1 MAHPGEIE
9 ARGDAIRRHRLGEL
23 FSLRAARREA
33 GPVLAGTVLPFILI
47 LYLALRGGGY
57 DAVVRS
63 EVGVAIWWIVVL
75 GAIVGVLPSTNVP
88 RRLWIALAGLCAFAA
103 WTAIGL
109 IWSESQERT
118 VAELARVATYAGVFA
133 LALNAYGR
141 DAVRRTVYS
150 VGAALAVIG
159 ALALLSR
166 LHPPWFPANETGK
179 AFEIAVARLNYPVDY
194 WNALAALMA
203 IGTPLLLAIAVNSRR
218 IATQALATASVPVM
232 ALVAFYTL
240 SRGGAIEIGVALV
253 AFVVLSPKR
262 LQILPSVA
270 LAGLGGAMLIVAA
283 TQRTALKDGLSTQ
296 AALDQG
302 NEMIAIVLVVCT
314 GVALLRAAFGLA
326 ERHRL
331 LPQPRLSRRATGRGL
346 AVLLVVAIAAAA
358 AIDLPGRL
366 SESWEGFK
374 ESSPAAGDTAGRFES
389 ASGNGRYQYWSATV
403 DAAVENPLTGIGPG
417 TWEFYWA
424 REGSLP
430 GFVRDAHSLFF
441 EALGELGVP
450 GLLLISGFIFG
461 VIGFGIRRAFAAPLD
476 TRPWIAAATAACIA
490 FATAAAVDW
499 AWEMALIPI
508 VFLLLAAAIL
518 AARDPKED
526 GSPNAQGP
534 RPRIVLGVLG
544 ALALAA
550 IGIPLIGTKAVRA
563 SQDDV
568 NAGEVDSALEQAR
581 TAGNVQPWAATP
593 PLQQALVLE
602 LQGGL
607 GAAAEQARQAT
618 RREPTNWRTWY
629 VLSQIEEA
637 QGDREAAR
645 AAYDRARELNPRSAL
660 FSR

>member
-1 MAHPGEIE
+1 MAHPGEID
-9 ARGDAIRRHRLGEL
+9 ARGDAVRRHRLGEL

-179 AFEIAVARLNYPVDY
+179 ALEIAVARLNFPVDY

-240 SRGGAIEIGVALV
+240 SRGGAIEIGVGLV

-262 LQILPSVA
+262 FQILPSVA

-302 NEMIAIVLVVCT
+302 NEMIAIVLVVCI

-366 SESWEGFK
+366 SESWEVFK
-374 ESSPAAGDTAGRFES
+374 EPSPAAGDTAGRFES

-441 EALGELGVP
+441 EALGESGVP

-544 ALALAA
+544 VLALAA

-581 TAGNVQPWAATP
+581 TAGNVEPWAATP

-629 VLSQIEEA
+629 MLSRIEEA

-645 AAYDRARELNPRSAL
+645 AAFRRARELNPRSAL

>member
-1 MAHPGEIE
+1 
-9 ARGDAIRRHRLGEL
+9 
-23 FSLRAARREA
+23 
-33 GPVLAGTVLPFILI
+33 
-47 LYLALRGGGY
+47 
-57 DAVVRS
+57 
-63 EVGVAIWWIVVL
+63 
-75 GAIVGVLPSTNVP
+75 
-88 RRLWIALAGLCAFAA
+88 
-103 WTAIGL
+103 
-109 IWSESQERT
+109 
-118 VAELARVATYAGVFA
+118 
-133 LALNAYGR
+133 
-141 DAVRRTVYS
+141 
-150 VGAALAVIG
+150 
-159 ALALLSR
+159 
-166 LHPPWFPANETGK
+166 
-179 AFEIAVARLNYPVDY
+179 
-194 WNALAALMA
+194 
-203 IGTPLLLAIAVNSRR
+203 
-218 IATQALATASVPVM
+218 M

-358 AIDLPGRL
+358 AIDLPGKL
-366 SESWEGFK
+366 SESWEVFK
-374 ESSPAAGDTAGRFES
+374 EPSPAAGDTAGRFES
-389 ASGNGRYQYWSATV
+389 ASGNGRYQYWSAAL
-403 DAAVENPLTGIGPG
+403 DAAAENPLTGIGPG

-526 GSPNAQGP
+526 VSPNAQGP

-568 NAGEVDSALEQAR
+568 NAGELDSALEQAR
-581 TAGNVQPWAATP
+581 PPEILSHGRQHHHFSRRSCSSCRATSAPQPSMRARRRGGSRQTGATGMCC
-593 PLQQALVLE
+593 LE
-602 LQGGL
+602 SRRRKGT
-607 GAAAEQARQAT
+607 ARQPGQPMT
-618 RREPTNWRTWY
+618 GH
-629 VLSQIEEA
+629 VS
-637 QGDREAAR
+637 
-645 AAYDRARELNPRSAL
+645 
-660 FSR
+660 